1 MAKKKHYVERAET
14 AEIAEKSGKVEV
26 SGGRKQQYRSGF
38 VAIVGRP
45 NAGKSTLLNRL
56 VGQKVAIV
64 TSKPQTTRNRIQGI
78 VTRPEGQIVFIDTPG
93 LHSADSALGR
103 QMMHEVAAALE
114 GIDVLLLMVDASRAL
129 PYADSLLLQ
138 KAKRFEG
145 KTILALNKVDRIPK
159 AKLLPLIDALQK
171 SFEFAAIV
179 PISALKGTGVEELQ
193 REILNRLPESEPYF
207 PEDQI
212 TDQPERFLAA
222 EIIREKAIKIMYHE
236 VPYALAVFIDKFE
249 ELPKLTRIEA
259 TLNVERNSQKKIL
272 IGEKGSVLKKVGT
285 EARKELE
292 ELLGTKVYLQTFVKV
307 APNWR
312 ENPLRV
318 RELDWHFQLEGLS
331 SAQAKFGTDADASD
345 PAALETDA
353 SGAGEADLPDDA
365 DEELDRPPAGAKAD
379 LYEGLHDG
387 PVDEDDID
395 DGPVD
400 KDDV

>member
-1 MAKKKHYVERAET
+1 VKSLNKKSNYRA
-14 AEIAEKSGKVEV
+14 
-26 SGGRKQQYRSGF
+26 GF

-45 NAGKSTLLNRL
+45 NAGKSTFLNRV

-64 TSKPQTTRNRIQGI
+64 TDKPQTTRNRIQGI
-78 VTRPEGQIVFIDTPG
+78 VTTAKGQIIFIDTPG
-93 LHSADSALGR
+93 LHEADSALGR

-207 PEDQI
+207 PEDQV

-249 ELPKLTRIEA
+249 ELPRLTRIEA
-259 TLNVERNSQKKIL
+259 TLNVERPSQKKIL

-312 ENPLRV
+312 ENPQRV

-331 SAQAKFGTDADASD
+331 SAQAKFGADAAA
-345 PAALETDA
+345 PAAEAATDD
-353 SGAGEADLPDDA
+353 EADLPDDA
-365 DEELDRPPAGAKAD
+365 DEELDRPLAD
-379 LYEGLHDG
+379 AESDPYEGLHDG
-387 PVDEDDID
+387 PVDEDEID
-395 DGPVD
+395 GGGDE
-400 KDDV
+400 DDV